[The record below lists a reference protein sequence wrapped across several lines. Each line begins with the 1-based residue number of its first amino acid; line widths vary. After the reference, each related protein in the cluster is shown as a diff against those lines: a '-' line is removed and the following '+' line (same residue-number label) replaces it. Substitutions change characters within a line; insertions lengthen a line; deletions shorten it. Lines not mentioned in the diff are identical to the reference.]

1 MTNEHDVEIARIGAA
16 LTVASALTPTG
27 GQAFCPSLQVEA
39 EAFLKRQ
46 FAVNTEQKDTEH
58 KAHYLA
64 GAPDG
69 QCRRIIPRRGSTKLS
84 DGIRCSKSEGHEGVC
99 EFI

>member
-16 LTVASALTPTG
+16 LTIAVTGRTNATPG
-27 GQAFCPSLQVEA
+27 DLSDAA
-39 EAFLKRQ
+39 IDFLKEQ
-46 FAVNTEQKDTEH
+46 FAINTEQKDTEH

-69 QCRRIIPRRGSTKLS
+69 RCRRIIPRRGSTKLS